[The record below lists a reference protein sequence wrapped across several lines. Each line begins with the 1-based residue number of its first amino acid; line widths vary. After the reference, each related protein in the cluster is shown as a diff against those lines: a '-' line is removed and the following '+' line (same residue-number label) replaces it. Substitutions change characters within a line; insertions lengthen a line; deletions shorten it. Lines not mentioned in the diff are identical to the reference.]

1 MYFLLL
7 TITGSS
13 HFTTPPHNSTVYP
26 TKPFSQ
32 DNSSGDRTL
41 NDSNSSDKNET
52 EITSKDP
59 SSTTDLLDSKLAAL
73 RSELEPKSS
82 TGDFDNIESIFV
94 DEVDELKV
102 ISSSRFVSPPPESMP
117 FTTMSTE
124 FLNDHEFSEDDFQTM
139 KEAKFEDDFETDGN
153 KTTSQQTETI
163 NNDDNTTDICTAST
177 EEVEEVVF
185 RGLHP
190 VICTPYCGDQA
201 TLERLSQQCSIYI
214 DGAVKLI
221 HSALGNLSLSFLYNT
236 LLKYNLVF
244 MFT

>member
-1 MYFLLL
+1 MYFLLS
-7 TITGSS
+7 TIAGSS
-13 HFTTPPHNSTVYP
+13 HLTTPPHNSTAYP

-32 DNSSGDRTL
+32 NNSSGD
-41 NDSNSSDKNET
+41 SNSSEKNET
-52 EITSKDP
+52 AITSKDP

-73 RSELEPKSS
+73 RSELVNREQKSS
-82 TGDFDNIESIFV
+82 TGDFDNIESVFV

-102 ISSSRFVSPPPESMP
+102 ISSSRIVSPPPESMP

-124 FLNDHEFSEDDFQTM
+124 FLNDEEFSEDDFQTM
-139 KEAKFEDDFETDGN
+139 KEAQFEDDFETDGN

-177 EEVEEVVF
+177 EEVDEVVF

-190 VICTPYCGDQA
+190 VICTPYYGDQA
-201 TLERLSQQCSIYI
+201 TLERLSQQSSIYI

-221 HSALGNLSLSFLYNT
+221 HSAIGNLHTSIIIIFI
-236 LLKYNLVF
+236 
-244 MFT
+244 

>member
-1 MYFLLL
+1 MYLLL
-7 TITGSS
+7 STVTGSS
-13 HFTTPPHNSTVYP
+13 HLTTPPHNSTVYP

-41 NDSNSSDKNET
+41 NDSNSSEKNET

-73 RSELEPKSS
+73 RSELVNREPKGS
-82 TGDFDNIESIFV
+82 TGDFDNIESVFV

-124 FLNDHEFSEDDFQTM
+124 FLDDHEFSEDDFQTM

-163 NNDDNTTDICTAST
+163 NNDDSTTDICTAST

-190 VICTPYCGDQA
+190 VICTPYYGDQA
-201 TLERLSQQCSIYI
+201 TLERLSQQSSIYI

-221 HSALGNLSLSFLYNT
+221 HSALGNLHTSIIIIF
-236 LLKYNLVF
+236 V
-244 MFT
+244 